1 MMSRQSQ
8 RQQRTMNK
16 REQKNQNKAE
26 VEDDDDDEVV
36 VPVMNRILSKR
47 NIATKK
53 VIEESERTLFFT
65 SSPSNKLKII
75 NDDGS
80 TTASSTHAGLYSC
93 TVEDYGDVNNDDD
106 YEDDGGHCINPR
118 LVANGRQHHADGSYH
133 QSLPLMNL
141 KFYLSSSNNNDHHNN
156 DDNND
161 DSYLYGRSY
170 DETNNKE
177 AKNNSWEILR
187 AKLPES
193 YIRDTKT
200 TTTTSNNNV
209 LAFESYFQTHG
220 MFDWNDCNFDCCP
233 PNDERGGMEHGKDSP
248 YGHAYTRTCPKSFT
262 VDDQTGEIFI
272 VWEGFYKNCSTEDF
286 FANSQKGLLWTI
298 GISRL
303 KMEDPTCFDTTTTT
317 MENSFARCTVPV
329 SIVYQSTRGRETI
342 VPYGGFGLIPA
353 SLQQEQPIDG
363 NDEND
368 HNLNDPNNVNDI
380 VPPRRSFLLSVL
392 HSPGTDRTELQSQLW
407 AYPEGGRHDHADYWK
422 RQELDSA
429 SVDTILMDIDVFDG
443 GTIRLHYNKQTGRPD
458 HMCRTI
464 FNEGITC
471 MPISVKEDVASVY
484 VEAEGDP
491 EIFLT
496 NVQVKAFCTLGIA
509 SKTSDARYARKTT
522 VVTGLDVIW
531 NEEDGTPDRIFFGC
545 YGQEGGNGNFGSVD
559 RNGDNLIRMLAG
571 AYPGA
576 VIFLPQG
583 LKSMMLQGPSSAGG
597 RGGIITVSNI
607 VISTQSFIVVII
619 GLFVCIVSYMFVK
632 TRRSHPSRQF
642 SPTSSSSWISVVL
655 GRDSKDVANNT
666 SSENIK
672 RSPAPY
678 FELPV
683 IDSSNNCTLN
693 SAP

>member
-8 RQQRTMNK
+8 QQRNMNK
-16 REQKNQNKAE
+16 
-26 VEDDDDDEVV
+26 
-36 VPVMNRILSKR
+36 
-47 NIATKK
+47 K
-53 VIEESERTLFFT
+53 VTEESERTLFFT
-65 SSPSNKLKII
+65 STPSIKLKII

-118 LVANGRQHHADGSYH
+118 LVANGRQHHADGIYR

-141 KFYLSSSNNNDHHNN
+141 KFYLSSSNNDHDDIIGNN
-156 DDNND
+156 DKN
-161 DSYLYGRSY
+161 SYLYGRSY
-170 DETNNKE
+170 DETNKKG
-177 AKNNSWEILR
+177 AKMNSWEILR

-200 TTTTSNNNV
+200 TTSNNNV
-209 LAFESYFQTHG
+209 LTFESYFHTDG
-220 MFDWNDCNFDCCP
+220 MSDWNDCNFDCCP
-233 PNDERGGMEHGKDSP
+233 PNDERGGMEHGNDSS

-303 KMEDPTCFDTTTTT
+303 KMEDPTCVDTTTTSS

-342 VPYGGFGLIPA
+342 VPYGGFALIPA
-353 SLQQEQPIDG
+353 SLQQEQPIYGD
-363 NDEND
+363 DEND
-368 HNLNDPNNVNDI
+368 LNPNDPNSVNDS
-380 VPPRRSFLLSVL
+380 VPPRRSFLLSIL

-422 RQELDSA
+422 RQELDSTN
-429 SVDTILMDIDVFDG
+429 VDKYLMDDDVYDG

-471 MPISVKEDVASVY
+471 MPISVKEDIASVY

-496 NVQVKAFCTLGIA
+496 NVQVKAFCTLGIV
-509 SKTSDARYARKTT
+509 SKTSDAFYKRKTT

-576 VIFLPQG
+576 VIFLPQE
-583 LKSMMLQGPSSAGG
+583 LESMMLPLPSSAGG
-597 RGGIITVSNI
+597 SSDVITVR
-607 VISTQSFIVVII
+607 SFIVVII
-619 GLFVCIVSYMFVK
+619 GLFVCIVSYTFVK
-632 TRRSHPSRQF
+632 TRRSRPSGQI
-642 SPTSSSSWISVVL
+642 SPTSSLSWIGVVL
-655 GRDSKDVANNT
+655 GHDSKDVANNT
-666 SSENIK
+666 SESVK
-672 RSPAPY
+672 RFPASY

-683 IDSSNNCTLN
+683 IDSSDSITLN
-693 SAP
+693 NAP